1 MRPKNGQVLIRHIAG
16 TLHSVSLEPPVV
28 GAIAVCNFPNFEG
41 ALGYAIG
48 EALGRGMGLVDETK
62 RLTSLQ
68 LLELMAATWAD
79 QLERDPYG
87 YAEALDTLA
96 SDAT

>member
-1 MRPKNGQVLIRHIAG
+1 MRPKNGQVSIRHIAG

-48 EALGRGMGLVDETK
+48 EALGRGMGLVDETQ
-62 RLTSLQ
+62 RLTPLQ
-68 LLELMAATWAD
+68 LFELMAATWGD

-87 YAEALDTLA
+87 YAEALDALA
-96 SDAT
+96 SDVT